1 MGGRMNARLRRGLGL
16 FLFDWGTFMEEM
28 VRSKLAILGLG
39 GFVVDSEG
47 FWRKVSPGVFWDA
60 CSESPLPVPS

>member
-1 MGGRMNARLRRGLGL
+1 
-16 FLFDWGTFMEEM
+16 M

-39 GFVVDSEG
+39 GFVVDREG